1 MGGVRLP
8 HHFKRLYWPFSWA
21 LERGFQTVAVTY
33 IHYTMAYGATPA
45 ISIRAVHDMQRK
57 LDRALYESVI
67 VHSHSDPPKAIVSAI
82 RNHQLK
88 SALAS

>member
-33 IHYTMAYGATPA
+33 IHYTMAYGATAA
-45 ISIRAVHDMQRK
+45 ISIRAVHDMQTTLHAVEMPAQREHVK
-57 LDRALYESVI
+57 YCSQPSRHV
-67 VHSHSDPPKAIVSAI
+67 P
-82 RNHQLK
+82 NM
-88 SALAS
+88 